1 MFNPFSLTSVPL
13 LGQVL
18 TPAQEGTRLQGLEVT
33 QHFRCPGGSTQP
45 PPDGSAPWRD
55 TDGELDCDPS
65 TVPPGP

>member
-1 MFNPFSLTSVPL
+1 MFNPFSLTSTPL

-18 TPAQEGTRLQGLEVT
+18 EPTQNATRLEGLETT
-33 QHFRCPGGSTQP
+33 QSFRCPGGATQP

-55 TDGELDCDPS
+55 TDGDVDCDPS